1 MVVSLKN
8 PFKSEIKISFRIPPR
23 NEIVIKD
30 KTFLQIK
37 KKLPAICVNTIK
49 RRLKSFYHIM
59 FYS

>member
-30 KTFLQIK
+30 TTFL
-37 KKLPAICVNTIK
+37 
-49 RRLKSFYHIM
+49 
-59 FYS
+59 

>member
-8 PFKSEIKISFRIPPR
+8 PLKIEINISFRIPPR

-37 KKLPAICVNTIK
+37 KKITCNLRAYN
-49 RRLKSFYHIM
+49 
-59 FYS
+59 